1 LIYLLATADNTVKRM
16 QHDNNEPLGFD
27 DFYALIFPTFTF
39 PHLETDEVDMGVIPA
54 HGGNLLLVPMENF
67 PEDTEDGV
75 RANQPATSHS
85 KWGNE
90 HPVLSDVAI
99 LITDIADLQ
108 NEVRTRLTG
117 AIEDGFIDARWGIGT
132 ITPKEHDDD
141 CPLGQESHRGL
152 TYIVTGEKAGT
163 YSVSIMDDDDDPI
176 LEYECTNDECGAVF
190 YYHRE
195 SQGEFVP
202 PNFCPHC
209 GHEKPI
215 PHVAPNDE
223 PTEGEAQ

>member
-1 LIYLLATADNTVKRM
+1 MIYLLNTEDNTVKRM
-16 QHDNNEPLGFD
+16 QHDNNEPLGFE

-39 PHLETDEVDMGVIPA
+39 PHVETDEVDMGVIPA
-54 HGGNLLLVPMENF
+54 HGGNLLLVPMEDIE
-67 PEDTEDGV
+67 EDDDGGV
-75 RANQPATSHS
+75 SVNQPATSHS

-90 HPVLSDVAI
+90 HPILTRTAI

-108 NEVRTRLTG
+108 NEVRARLKG
-117 AIEDGFIDARWGIGT
+117 AIEDGFVDARWAIGP

-152 TYIVTGEKAGT
+152 TYIVTGENAGT
-163 YSVSIMDDDDDPI
+163 YQVGILDDDDDDAI
-176 LEYECTNDECGAVF
+176 LYECTNDECGAVF

-195 SQGEFVP
+195 AQDELVP

-209 GHEKPI
+209 GHQNPI
-215 PHVAPNDE
+215 PYDE
-223 PTEGEAQ
+223 KADDEA